1 MSGWIVAHQSPLSM
15 GFYRQEYW
23 GGFPFPP
30 PEDLPNPETELTSSV
45 LAGRLFTTES
55 PGKLLMKLNISQI
68 RSSQRRLHL
77 DIKKNAEVKYT
88 EFSKQQEKQLTYKG
102 TPIRLKRIF
111 QQKLNRLGKSGM
123 LYSK

>member
-1 MSGWIVAHQSPLSM
+1 MIAWIVAHQAPLSM

-30 PEDLPNPETELTSSV
+30 PEDLSNPEIELTSSV

-55 PGKLLMKLNISQI
+55 HGKLLMKLNISQI

-77 DIKKNAEVKYT
+77 DIHKISKVKYT
-88 EFSKQQEKQLTYKG
+88 EF
-102 TPIRLKRIF
+102 
-111 QQKLNRLGKSGM
+111 
-123 LYSK
+123 